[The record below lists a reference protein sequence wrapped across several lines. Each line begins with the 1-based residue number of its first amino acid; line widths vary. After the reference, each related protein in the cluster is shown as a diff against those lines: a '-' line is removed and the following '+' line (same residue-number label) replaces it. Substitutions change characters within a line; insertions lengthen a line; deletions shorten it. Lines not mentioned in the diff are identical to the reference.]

1 MHIKSIFSKN
11 LFRPINGVVKAD
23 QRDESVVWQE
33 LDEYVVTKELDK
45 HFVKFF
51 DTYLAAMDN
60 PNDPAVSA
68 RMGVWV
74 SGFFGSGKSHFLKI
88 LSYLLG
94 NCQAHNSETNQD
106 RKAVQFFEE
115 KITDAILQ
123 GDIKRAVAS
132 DTDVILFNIDSKADN
147 KDGKDAI
154 LAVFLRV
161 FNEMQGYSGDDP
173 HIASMERYLQS
184 KGALDKFHS
193 AFKEASGTEWVKE
206 RDAYSFNRDEIVKAL
221 SVSLGMTEESAS
233 KWFDD
238 AEERFKIN
246 IEGFCKLVKEDL
258 DSKGPKH
265 RLVFLADEVGQF
277 IGSET
282 HLMLNLQTITE
293 DLGRICNGRAWVI
306 VTSQEDIDAVLGEVR
321 GSRANDFS
329 KIQGRFFTR
338 LSLSSSNTDE
348 VIQARLLEKT
358 GDGRRALE
366 DLWQQKGDIL
376 KNQISFTHSAT
387 LKNYSDSKTFVDN
400 YPFAPYH
407 FQLVQKIFE
416 SIRKAGATGMHLS
429 RGERSML
436 DAFQTAAK
444 SISELEIGALV
455 PLYEF
460 YPAIES
466 FLDTIVKK
474 TVEQADDNTGLEP
487 FDTKLLR
494 VLFLIRYMDILKP
507 TVDNLVTLCIDKVDA
522 DRLSIKR
529 QIEDS
534 LQRLEKETLIT
545 SNGDLYFFLTNEERD
560 VSREIKNVDIGTSEQ
575 TKQIASIIFEEV
587 YKDDNKFR
595 YPVNKKDFPFNRIC
609 DGQVF
614 GNNAG
619 HDLTIEVITPLNDD
633 YLAYNTSRCV
643 MQSASNNGGCVV
655 IKMSDNTELG
665 RELRTLLQTD
675 KYIRLK
681 NDAAAPENLKR
692 ILKDRAEQNRER
704 KTLLIALIETL
715 LQESDYFV
723 YGQTLQVKATT
734 ARSAKDEGI
743 NYLIENLFSK
753 LGYLKVIKEDTQ
765 KEITAILKTNDIGQY
780 LLLEGGDANELA
792 VKEVKQFIDLSSGNN
807 QKVLLH
813 ELVERFTRRPYGW
826 GDWEII
832 LMVARL
838 FMSGDISLMS
848 DGAALVPKD
857 AIDPL
862 TKSIKWKQV
871 TLIKRKAVGEEE
883 LKKSRAIGKDIFH
896 VIGPDGEDQLNKF
909 LRDNLSVWLENLNSY
924 KHLAQSGKYPG
935 NTEITNGLKLI
946 QKLQGIHDSFEFFE
960 AFNKAKEDL
969 LDLSDDM
976 QELNGFYTTQKPT
989 WDKLQSSMNGIF
1001 KANRQELEKDSATKQ
1016 ALVRMDEIL
1025 KATKP
1030 YGMIKEVEGLIST
1043 VSAFNVIC
1051 VEKERALVMVKLD
1064 EKIAVVSEIL
1074 DTNKATADL
1083 RNQALKP
1090 LQDIKK
1096 QVQNEQSIP
1105 NMYYQVSKADEVVD
1119 SVIELIEK
1127 AQNQNTG
1134 HETGGGGGGGHQPP
1148 PAKPVKVITVANCT
1162 QKPYL
1167 ETESDIDTFIDVL
1180 KKELM
1185 SAISHDVKVRIK

>member
-1 MHIKSIFSKN
+1 MHIKNIFAKN

-23 QRDESVVWQE
+23 QHDESVVWQE
-33 LDEYVVTKELDK
+33 LDEYVVTRELDK

-51 DTYLAAMDN
+51 DTYLSAMDN
-60 PNDPAVSA
+60 PNDPAVAA

-94 NCQAHNSETNQD
+94 NCQAFNADTNQN
-106 RKAVQFFEE
+106 RKAVEFFDE
-115 KITDAILQ
+115 KIADAMLL
-123 GDIKRAVAS
+123 GDIKRAVVS
-132 DTDVILFNIDSKADN
+132 ETDVILFNIDSKADN
-147 KDGKDAI
+147 KDSKDAI

-161 FNEMQGYSGDDP
+161 LNEKLGFSGDDP

-184 KGALDKFHS
+184 KGALEKFHQ
-193 AFKEASGTEWVKE
+193 AFKEASGTEWLDE
-206 RDAYSFNRDEIVKAL
+206 RDAYSFQRDETVEAL
-221 SVSLGMTEESAS
+221 SAALGMSMDSAG

-238 AEERFKIN
+238 AEERFRIN
-246 IEGFCKLVKEDL
+246 IDGFCKLVKEYL

-277 IGSET
+277 IGSDT
-282 HLMLNLQTITE
+282 NLMLNLQTITE

-366 DLWQQKGDIL
+366 ELWLQKGDIL

-387 LKNYSDSKTFVDN
+387 LKNYSDTKTFVDN

-444 SISELEIGALV
+444 SISEQRIGALV

-474 TVEQADDNTGLEP
+474 TIEQADDNAGLEV

-507 TVDNLVTLCIDKVDA
+507 TVDNLVTLCIDRVDA

-560 VSREIKNVDIGTSEQ
+560 VSREIKNVDIGGSEQ
-575 TKQIASIIFEEV
+575 TKQIGELIFEEV
-587 YKDDNKFR
+587 YKGDIKFR
-595 YPVNKKDFPFNRIC
+595 YQINKRDYGFNRLC

-614 GNNAG
+614 GSNAG

-633 YLAYNTSRCV
+633 YQAYNSAKCV
-643 MQSASNNGGCVV
+643 MQSASTNGGCVV
-655 IKMSDNTELG
+655 VKLSDNPELG

-704 KTLLIALIETL
+704 KGRLIAILETM

-723 YGQTLQVKATT
+723 FGQTLQVKAAS

-743 NYLIENLFSK
+743 NYLISNLFSK
-753 LGYLKVIKEDTQ
+753 LGYIKVIKDEPL

-780 LLLEGGDANELA
+780 SLVEGGDANELA
-792 VKEVKQFIDLSSGNN
+792 VKEVKQYIDLSTTSN

-813 ELVERFTRRPYGW
+813 ELVERFARRPYGW
-826 GDWEII
+826 GEWEII
-832 LMVARL
+832 LLVARL
-838 FMSGDISLMS
+838 FMAGELNLMS
-848 DGAALVPKD
+848 DGAALTPKD

-862 TKSIKWKQV
+862 TKQVKWKQV
-871 TLIKRKAVGEEE
+871 TILKRKAVGEDD
-883 LKKSRAIGKDIFH
+883 LKKARALGKEIFH
-896 VIGPDGEDQLNKF
+896 VIGPDSEDQLNQF
-909 LRDNLSVWLENLNSY
+909 LREHVTEWQDNLKSY
-924 KHLAQSGKYPG
+924 MHFAQTGKYPG

-946 QKLQGIHDSFEFFE
+946 QRLVSIHDSFEFFD
-960 AFNKAKEDL
+960 AINKAKDDL

-976 QELNGFYTTQKPT
+976 QELIGFYTTQKPT
-989 WDKLQSSMNGIF
+989 WDKLQTSMDGVF
-1001 KANRQELEKDSATKQ
+1001 KANRQELEKDSDAKK

-1025 KATKP
+1025 KALRP
-1030 YGMIKEVEGLIST
+1030 YGMIKEIEGLIGT
-1043 VSAFNVIC
+1043 VTAVNATCVI
-1051 VEKERALVMVKLD
+1051 KERELLLAKLEDKISMVTEDL
-1064 EKIAVVSEIL
+1064 ESY
-1074 DTNKATADL
+1074 KATPDI

-1096 QVQNEQSIP
+1096 QVQDELSIP
-1105 NMYYQVSKADEVVD
+1105 NMHYQLNQADDAVD
-1119 SVIELIEK
+1119 TSVEIIEK
-1127 AQNQNTG
+1127 AAEPPKPVG
-1134 HETGGGGGGGHQPP
+1134 SGVAPP
-1148 PAKPVKVITVANCT
+1148 PPVKPVKFVTAAACGS
-1162 QKPYL
+1162 KSYL
-1167 ETESDIDTFIDVL
+1167 ETEQDVDNYLGAL

-1185 SAISHDVKVRIK
+1185 AAVQKSMRVRIK

>member
-1 MHIKSIFSKN
+1 MHIKNIFAKN

-23 QRDESVVWQE
+23 QRDESIVWQE
-33 LDEYVVTKELDK
+33 LDEYVVTRELDK

-51 DTYLAAMDN
+51 DTYLSAMDN
-60 PNDPAVSA
+60 PNDPAVAA

-94 NCQAHNSETNQD
+94 NCQAHNPETNHD
-106 RKAVQFFEE
+106 RKAVEFFEE
-115 KITDAILQ
+115 KIADAMLL

-132 DTDVILFNIDSKADN
+132 NTDVILFNIDSKAAN

-161 FNEMQGYSGDDP
+161 FNEMLGFSGDDP

-184 KGALDKFHS
+184 KGALEIFHQ
-193 AFKEASGTEWVKE
+193 AFKDESGSEWIAE

-221 SVSLGMTEESAS
+221 SIALGMSEESAG
-233 KWFDD
+233 KWFDE

-246 IEGFCKLVKEDL
+246 IEGFCKLVKEYL
-258 DSKGPKH
+258 DSKGPKQ

-444 SISELEIGALV
+444 SISEQEIGTLV

-474 TVEQADDNTGLEP
+474 TIEQADDNTGLEE

-529 QIEDS
+529 QIEES

-560 VSREIKNVDIGTSEQ
+560 VSREIKNVDIGSSEQ
-575 TKQIASIIFEEV
+575 TKQLGELIFEEV
-587 YKDDNKFR
+587 YKGDNKFR
-595 YPVNKKDFPFNRIC
+595 YQVNKRDYGFNRIC

-614 GNNAG
+614 GTNAG
-619 HDLTIEVITPLNDD
+619 HDLTIEVITPLND
-633 YLAYNTSRCV
+633 AYQAFNAAKCV
-643 MQSASNNGGCVV
+643 MQSASTNGGSVV
-655 IKMSDNTELG
+655 IKLADNPELG

-704 KTLLIALIETL
+704 KGRLIAILETML
-715 LQESDYFV
+715 VESDYYVF
-723 YGQTLQVKATT
+723 GQTLQVKASL

-753 LGYLKVIKEDTQ
+753 LGYLKVIKEEPI
-765 KEITAILKTNDIGQY
+765 KEITAILKSNDIGQY
-780 LLLEGGDANELA
+780 SLLEGGDANELA
-792 VKEVKQFIDLSSGNN
+792 VKEVKQFIDLSTSNH

-813 ELVERFTRRPYGW
+813 ELVERFARRPYGW
-826 GDWEII
+826 GEWEII
-832 LMVARL
+832 LLVARL
-838 FMSGDISLMS
+838 FMAGDLNLIS
-848 DGAALVPKD
+848 DGAALTPKD
-857 AIDPL
+857 TVDPL
-862 TKSIKWKQV
+862 TKQVKWKQV
-871 TLIKRKAVGEEE
+871 TILKRKAVGEEE
-883 LKKSRAIGKDIFH
+883 LKKARAIGKDTFH
-896 VIGPDGEDQLNKF
+896 VIGPDTEDQLNQF
-909 LRDNLSVWLENLNSY
+909 LRENITAWQDSLNSY
-924 KHLAQSGKYPG
+924 KHYAQNGKYPG
-935 NTEITNGLKLI
+935 GTEITNGLKLI
-946 QKLQGIHDSFEFFE
+946 QKLQGIHDSFEFFD
-960 AFNKAKEDL
+960 AFNKAKDDL

-989 WDKLQSSMNGIF
+989 WDKLQNAMDGVF
-1001 KANRQELEKDSATKQ
+1001 KANRQELEKDSEAKK
-1016 ALVRMDEIL
+1016 ALSRMDEIL
-1025 KATKP
+1025 KAPRP
-1030 YGMIKEVEGLIST
+1030 YGMIKEVEGLIGT
-1043 VSAFNVIC
+1043 VSAVNTTC
-1051 VEKERALVMVKLD
+1051 VDKERSLLLIKLE
-1064 EKIAVVSEIL
+1064 EKISVVAENL
-1074 DTNKATADL
+1074 ETYKASADL

-1096 QVQNEQSIP
+1096 QVQDEQSIP
-1105 NMYYQVSKADEVVD
+1105 NMHYQLNKADDVVD
-1119 SVIELIEK
+1119 SAIEAIENAVK
-1127 AQNQNTG
+1127 PPK
-1134 HETGGGGGGGHQPP
+1134 HEGNGSILT
-1148 PAKPVKVITVANCT
+1148 PAKPVKYVTAVSYSPKT
-1162 QKPYL
+1162 FL
-1167 ETESDIDTFIDVL
+1167 ETEQDVNDFLEALRNELILFVKHNMRIRL
-1180 KKELM
+1180 K
-1185 SAISHDVKVRIK
+1185 

>member
-1 MHIKSIFSKN
+1 MHIKNIFAKN

-33 LDEYVVTKELDK
+33 LDEYVVTRELDK

-51 DTYLAAMDN
+51 DTYLSAMDN
-60 PNDPAVSA
+60 PNDPAVAS

-88 LSYLLG
+88 LSFLLG
-94 NCQAHNSETNQD
+94 NCQAHNAETNQD
-106 RKAVQFFEE
+106 RKAVEFFEE
-115 KITDAILQ
+115 KIADAMLQ

-132 DTDVILFNIDSKADN
+132 NTDVILFNIDSKAAN

-161 FNEMQGYSGDDP
+161 FNEMLGFSGDDP

-184 KGALDKFHS
+184 KGALEKFHQ
-193 AFKEASGTEWVKE
+193 AFKEESGSEWIAE

-221 SVSLGMTEESAS
+221 SIALGMSEESAG
-233 KWFDD
+233 KWFDE

-246 IEGFCKLVKEDL
+246 IEGFCKLVKEYL
-258 DSKGPKH
+258 DSKGPKQ

-329 KIQGRFFTR
+329 KIQGRFYTR

-387 LKNYSDSKTFVDN
+387 LKNYSDAKTFVDN

-444 SISELEIGALV
+444 SISEQEIGTLV

-474 TVEQADDNTGLEP
+474 TIEQADDNAGLEV

-529 QIEDS
+529 QIEES

-560 VSREIKNVDIGTSEQ
+560 VSREIKNVDIGSSEQ
-575 TKQIASIIFEEV
+575 TKQLGELIFEEV
-587 YKDDNKFR
+587 YKGDNKFR
-595 YPVNKKDFPFNRIC
+595 YQLNKRDYGFNRIC

-614 GNNAG
+614 GTNAG

-633 YLAYNTSRCV
+633 YQAFNAAKCV
-643 MQSASNNGGCVV
+643 MQSASTNGGSVV
-655 IKMSDNTELG
+655 IKLADNPELG

-704 KTLLIALIETL
+704 KGRLIAILETML
-715 LQESDYFV
+715 VESDYYVF
-723 YGQTLQVKATT
+723 GQTLQVKASA
-734 ARSAKDEGI
+734 ARLAKDEGI

-753 LGYLKVIKEDTQ
+753 LGYLKVIKEEPI
-765 KEITAILKTNDIGQY
+765 KEITAILKSNDIGQY
-780 LLLEGGDANELA
+780 SLLEGGDANELA
-792 VKEVKQFIDLSSGNN
+792 VKEVKQFIDLSTSNH

-813 ELVERFTRRPYGW
+813 ELVERFARRPYGW
-826 GDWEII
+826 GEWEII
-832 LMVARL
+832 LLVARL
-838 FMSGDISLMS
+838 FMAGDLNLMS
-848 DGAALVPKD
+848 DGAALTPKD
-857 AIDPL
+857 AVDPL
-862 TKSIKWKQV
+862 TKQVKWKQV
-871 TLIKRKAVGEEE
+871 TILKRKAVGEEE
-883 LKKSRAIGKDIFH
+883 LKKARAIGKDIFH
-896 VIGPDGEDQLNKF
+896 TIGPDSEDQLNQF
-909 LRDNLSVWLENLNSY
+909 LRENITAWQESLNSY
-924 KHLAQSGKYPG
+924 IHYAQNGKYPG
-935 NTEITNGLKLI
+935 GTEITNGLKLI
-946 QKLQGIHDSFEFFE
+946 LKLQGIHDSFEFFD
-960 AFNKAKEDL
+960 AFNKAKDDL

-976 QELNGFYTTQKPT
+976 QELNGFYATQKPT
-989 WDKLQSSMNGIF
+989 WDKLQNTMDGVF
-1001 KANRQELEKDSATKQ
+1001 KANRQELEKDSEAKK
-1016 ALVRMDEIL
+1016 ALARMDEIL
-1025 KATKP
+1025 KAPRP
-1030 YGMIKEVEGLIST
+1030 YGMIKEVEGLIGI
-1043 VSAFNVIC
+1043 VSAVNATC
-1051 VEKERALVMVKLD
+1051 VDKERSLLLVKLE
-1064 EKIAVVSEIL
+1064 EKISVVAENL
-1074 DTNKATADL
+1074 ETYKATADV

-1096 QVQNEQSIP
+1096 QVQDEQSIP
-1105 NMYYQVSKADEVVD
+1105 NMHYQLNKADDVVD
-1119 SVIELIEK
+1119 SAIETIEK
-1127 AQNQNTG
+1127 AV
-1134 HETGGGGGGGHQPP
+1134 EPPKTGGTGVVPP
-1148 PAKPVKVITVANCT
+1148 PAKPVKYVTAASCSPKTFI
-1162 QKPYL
+1162 
-1167 ETESDIDTFIDVL
+1167 ETEQDANEYLDAL
-1180 KKELM
+1180 KNEIM
-1185 SAISHDVKVRIK
+1185 SAVQKSMRVRIK

>member
-45 HFVKFF
+45 HLVKFF

-60 PNDPAVSA
+60 PNDPAVAA

-115 KITDAILQ
+115 KIADAMLS

-161 FNEMQGYSGDDP
+161 FNEMQGFSGDDP

-184 KGALDKFHS
+184 KGALDKFHT
-193 AFKEASGTEWVKE
+193 AFKEASGTEWAKE

-246 IEGFCKLVKEDL
+246 IEGFCKLVKEYL

-387 LKNYSDSKTFVDN
+387 LKNYSDSSTFVAN

-474 TVEQADDNTGLEP
+474 TIEQADDNTGLEP

-494 VLFLIRYMDILKP
+494 VLFLIRYMDILKS

-529 QIEDS
+529 QIEES

-575 TKQIASIIFEEV
+575 TKQIASLIFEEA

-595 YPVNKKDFPFNRIC
+595 YPINKRDFPFNRIC

-633 YLAYNTSRCV
+633 YLAYNSAKGV

-704 KTLLIALIETL
+704 KTRLIALIETL

-734 ARSAKDEGI
+734 ARTAKDESI

-753 LGYLKVIKEDTQ
+753 LGYLKVIKEDPQ

-780 LLLEGGDANELA
+780 SLLEGGDANELA

-832 LMVARL
+832 LLVARL

-909 LRDNLSVWLENLNSY
+909 LRENLSVWLESLNSY
-924 KHLAQSGKYPG
+924 KHLAQSSKYPG

-976 QELNGFYTTQKPT
+976 QELNGFYSTQKPT
-989 WDKLQSSMNGIF
+989 WDKLQSAMDGIF
-1001 KANRQELEKDSATKQ
+1001 KANRQELEKDSETKK

-1025 KATKP
+1025 RALKP

-1083 RNQALKP
+1083 RNLALKP

-1105 NMYYQVSKADEVVD
+1105 NMHYQVNKADDVVD
-1119 SVIELIEK
+1119 SVIEMIEK

-1134 HETGGGGGGGHQPP
+1134 HETGGGGGGHQPP

>member
-1 MHIKSIFSKN
+1 MHIKKIFTKD

-23 QRDESVVWQE
+23 QKDESVVWQE
-33 LDEYVVTKELDK
+33 LDEYVVTRELDK

-51 DTYLAAMDN
+51 DAYLGAMDN
-60 PNDPAVSA
+60 PNDPVLTA
-68 RMGVWV
+68 RMGVWI

-94 NCQAHNSETNQD
+94 NCQAHNADSNQS
-106 RKAVQFFEE
+106 RKAVEFFEE
-115 KITDAILQ
+115 KIADAMLQ

-132 DTDVILFNIDSKADN
+132 GTDVILFNIESKSDN
-147 KDGKDAI
+147 KDGSDAI
-154 LAVFLRV
+154 LSVFLRV
-161 FNEMQGYSGDDP
+161 FNEKLGYSGDDP

-184 KGALDKFHS
+184 KGVLEKFHQ
-193 AFKEASGTEWVKE
+193 AFRDASGCEWIVE

-221 SVSLGMTEESAS
+221 SHALGMSEESAG
-233 KWFDD
+233 KWFDE

-246 IEGFCKLVKEDL
+246 IEGFCKLVKDYL

-265 RLVFLADEVGQF
+265 RIVFLADEVGQF

-282 HLMLNLQTITE
+282 HLMLNLQTIVE
-293 DLGRICNGRAWVI
+293 DLGRICKGRAWVI

-338 LSLSSSNTDE
+338 PSLSSSNTDE

-358 GDGRRALE
+358 GDARRALE
-366 DLWQQKGDIL
+366 DLWLQKGDIL

-387 LKNYSDSKTFVDN
+387 LKNFTDAKTFEEN

-436 DAFQTAAK
+436 DAFQSAAK
-444 SISELEIGALV
+444 SISDQEIGALV

-474 TVEQADDNTGLEP
+474 TIEQADDNAGLEP

-522 DRLSIKR
+522 DRLTLKR

-560 VSREIKNVDIGTSEQ
+560 VSREIKNVDIASSEQ
-575 TKQIASIIFEEV
+575 IKQLAELIFEEV
-587 YKDDNKFR
+587 YKGDNKFR
-595 YPVNKKDFPFNRIC
+595 YTVNKRDYGYNRIC
-609 DGQVF
+609 DGQF
-614 GNNAG
+614 YGSNAG

-633 YLAYNTSRCV
+633 YQAFNAAKCI
-643 MQSASNNGGCVV
+643 MQSASTNGGCVV
-655 IKMSDNTELG
+655 IKLADNPELG

-681 NDAAAPENLKR
+681 NDAAAPDNLKK

-704 KTLLIALIETL
+704 KNRLIVLLETKL
-715 LQESDYFV
+715 LESDYYVF
-723 YGQTLQVKATT
+723 GQTLQVKASS
-734 ARSAKDEGI
+734 ARNAVTEGI
-743 NYLIENLFSK
+743 NYLVENIFSK
-753 LGYLKVIKEDTQ
+753 LGYLKVIKEEPL
-765 KEITAILKTNDIGQY
+765 KEITAILKSNDIGQY
-780 LLLEGGDANELA
+780 SLKVEGGDANELA
-792 VKEVKQFIDLSSGNN
+792 VKEVKQFIDLSTTNN

-813 ELVERFTRRPYGW
+813 ELVERFARRPYGW
-826 GDWEII
+826 GEWEIT
-832 LMVARL
+832 LLVTRL
-838 FMSGDISLMS
+838 FMAGDLNLMS
-848 DGAALVPKD
+848 DGAALTPKEAVD
-857 AIDPL
+857 AL
-862 TKSIKWKQV
+862 TKQVKWKQV
-871 TLIKRKAVGEEE
+871 TILKRKAVGEEE
-883 LKKSRAIGKDIFH
+883 LKKARAIGKNIFH
-896 VIGPDGEDQLNKF
+896 TIGPDSEDQLNQF
-909 LRDNLSVWLENLNSY
+909 LRGNITAWQDSLASF
-924 KHLAQSGKYPG
+924 KPLAQSGKYPG
-935 NTEITNGLKLI
+935 NTEITNG
-946 QKLQGIHDSFEFFE
+946 QKLLYKLLVIHDSFEFFD
-960 AFNKAKEDL
+960 AFNKAKDDL
-969 LDLSDDM
+969 LDLTDDM

-989 WDKLQSSMNGIF
+989 WEKLQSCMDGIF
-1001 KANRQELEKDSATKQ
+1001 KANRQELEKDTEAKK
-1016 ALVRMDEIL
+1016 ALQRMDDIL
-1025 KATKP
+1025 KAARP
-1030 YGMIKEVEGLIST
+1030 YGMIKNVEGLIST
-1043 VSAFNVIC
+1043 VSAVNASC
-1051 VEKERALVMVKLD
+1051 VEKERGLLLTRLE
-1064 EKIAVVSEIL
+1064 EKISVVAENL
-1074 DTNKATADL
+1074 EAYKATVDA

-1105 NMYYQVSKADEVVD
+1105 NMHYQLNNADYAKD
-1119 SVIELIEK
+1119 NAIEALEK
-1127 AQNQNTG
+1127 TV
-1134 HETGGGGGGGHQPP
+1134 EPTPPGGGGAIPP
-1148 PAKPVKVITVANCT
+1148 PARKVTYITASAYAP
-1162 QKPYL
+1162 KAFM
-1167 ETESDIDTFIDVL
+1167 ETEADVNNYL
-1180 KKELM
+1180 AALRKELM
-1185 SAISHDVKVRIK
+1185 AAIQSNNRVKVK

>member
-1 MHIKSIFSKN
+1 MHIKNIFAKN

-33 LDEYVVTKELDK
+33 LDEYVVTRELDK

-51 DTYLAAMDN
+51 DTYLSAMDN
-60 PNDPAVSA
+60 PNDPAVAS

-94 NCQAHNSETNQD
+94 NCQAHNAETSQD
-106 RKAVQFFEE
+106 RKAVEFFEE
-115 KITDAILQ
+115 KIADAMLQ

-132 DTDVILFNIDSKADN
+132 NTDVILFNIDSKAAN

-161 FNEMQGYSGDDP
+161 FNEMLGFSGDDP

-184 KGALDKFHS
+184 KGALEIFHQ
-193 AFKEASGTEWVKE
+193 AFKDESGSEWIAE

-221 SVSLGMTEESAS
+221 SIALGMSEESAG
-233 KWFDD
+233 KWFDE

-246 IEGFCKLVKEDL
+246 IEGFCKLVKEYL

-329 KIQGRFFTR
+329 KIQGRFYTR

-444 SISELEIGALV
+444 SISEQEIGTLV

-474 TVEQADDNTGLEP
+474 TIEQADDNAGLEV

-529 QIEDS
+529 QIEES

-560 VSREIKNVDIGTSEQ
+560 VSREIKNVDIGSSEQ
-575 TKQIASIIFEEV
+575 TKQLGELIFEEV
-587 YKDDNKFR
+587 YKGDNKFR
-595 YPVNKKDFPFNRIC
+595 YQVNKRDYGFNRIC

-614 GNNAG
+614 GTNAG

-633 YLAYNTSRCV
+633 YQAFNAAKCV
-643 MQSASNNGGCVV
+643 MQSASTNGGSVV
-655 IKMSDNTELG
+655 IKLADNPELG

-704 KTLLIALIETL
+704 KGRLIAILETML
-715 LQESDYFV
+715 VESDYYVF
-723 YGQTLQVKATT
+723 GQTLQVKAAL

-753 LGYLKVIKEDTQ
+753 LGYLKVIKEEPI
-765 KEITAILKTNDIGQY
+765 KEITAILKSNDIGQY
-780 LLLEGGDANELA
+780 SLLEGGDANELA
-792 VKEVKQFIDLSSGNN
+792 VKEVKQFIDLSTSNH

-813 ELVERFTRRPYGW
+813 ELVERFARRPYGW
-826 GDWEII
+826 GEWEII
-832 LMVARL
+832 LLVARL
-838 FMSGDISLMS
+838 FMAGDLNLMS
-848 DGAALVPKD
+848 DGAALTPKD
-857 AIDPL
+857 AVDTL
-862 TKSIKWKQV
+862 TKQVKWKQV
-871 TLIKRKAVGEEE
+871 TILKRKAVGEEE
-883 LKKSRAIGKDIFH
+883 LKKARAIGKDIFH
-896 VIGPDGEDQLNKF
+896 VIGPDSEDQLNQL
-909 LRDNLSVWLENLNSY
+909 LRENVTAWQDSLNSY
-924 KHLAQSGKYPG
+924 KHYAQTGKYPG

-946 QKLQGIHDSFEFFE
+946 QKLQGIHDSFEFFD
-960 AFNKAKEDL
+960 AFNKAKDDL

-989 WDKLQSSMNGIF
+989 WDKLQNVMDGVF
-1001 KANRQELEKDSATKQ
+1001 KANRQELEKDSEAKK
-1016 ALVRMDEIL
+1016 ALARMDEIL
-1025 KATKP
+1025 KAPRP
-1030 YGMIKEVEGLIST
+1030 YGMIKEVEGLIGT
-1043 VSAFNVIC
+1043 VSAVNATC
-1051 VEKERALVMVKLD
+1051 VDKERSLLLIKLE
-1064 EKIAVVSEIL
+1064 EKISVVAENL
-1074 DTNKATADL
+1074 ETYKASADL

-1096 QVQNEQSIP
+1096 QVQGEQSIP
-1105 NMYYQVSKADEVVD
+1105 NMHYQLNKADDVVD
-1119 SVIELIEK
+1119 SAIETIEK
-1127 AQNQNTG
+1127 AV
-1134 HETGGGGGGGHQPP
+1134 EPPKTGGTGVVPP
-1148 PAKPVKVITVANCT
+1148 PAKPVKYVTAASCSPKTFI
-1162 QKPYL
+1162 
-1167 ETESDIDTFIDVL
+1167 ETEQDANDYLDAL
-1180 KKELM
+1180 KKEIM
-1185 SAISHDVKVRIK
+1185 AAVEKSMRVRIK

>member
-1 MHIKSIFSKN
+1 MHIKNIFAKN

-33 LDEYVVTKELDK
+33 LDEYVVTRELDK
-45 HFVKFF
+45 HFDRFF
-51 DTYLAAMDN
+51 DTYLSAMDN
-60 PNDPAVSA
+60 PKDPAVAA

-88 LSYLLG
+88 LSYLIG
-94 NCQAHNSETNQD
+94 NCQAHNAENGQD
-106 RKAVQFFEE
+106 RKAVEFFEE
-115 KITDAILQ
+115 KIADAMLL
-123 GDIKRAVAS
+123 GNIKRAVAS

-147 KDGKDAI
+147 KDSKDAV

-161 FNEMQGYSGDDP
+161 FNEMQGFSGDDP

-184 KGALDKFHS
+184 KGVLEKFHH
-193 AFKEASGTEWVKE
+193 AFKEESGSEWRDE
-206 RDAYSFNRDEIVKAL
+206 RDAYSFNRDEIVKSL
-221 SVSLGMTEESAS
+221 SVTLGMSEESAG
-233 KWFDD
+233 KWFDE

-246 IEGFCKLVKEDL
+246 IEGFCKLVKEYL

-265 RLVFLADEVGQF
+265 RLVFMADEVGQF

-282 HLMLNLQTITE
+282 NLMLNLQTITE
-293 DLGRICNGRAWVI
+293 DLGRMCNGRAWVI

-321 GSRANDFS
+321 GSKANDFS

-366 DLWQQKGDIL
+366 ELWQLKGDIL

-387 LKNYSDSKTFVDN
+387 LKNYSDSKSFVEN

-444 SISELEIGALV
+444 SISEQEIGSLV
-455 PLYEF
+455 PLYAF

-474 TVEQADDNTGLEP
+474 TIEQADDNGGLEP

-507 TVDNLVTLCIDKVDA
+507 NIDNLVTLCIDRVDA
-522 DRLSIKR
+522 DRFSIKR
-529 QIEDS
+529 QIEES

-560 VSREIKNVDIGTSEQ
+560 VSREIKNVDIGSSEQ
-575 TKQIASIIFEEV
+575 TKQLAELIFEEV
-587 YKDDNKFR
+587 YKGDNKFR
-595 YPVNKKDFPFNRIC
+595 YQVNKRDYGFNRIC

-614 GNNAG
+614 GANAG
-619 HDLTIEVITPLNDD
+619 HDLTIEIVTPLNDD
-633 YLAYNTSRCV
+633 YQAFNPAKCI
-643 MQSASNNGGCVV
+643 MQSSSNNGGCVI
-655 IKMSDNTELG
+655 IKLADNADLG

-704 KTLLIALIETL
+704 KGRLIATLETML
-715 LQESDYFV
+715 VESDYFAV
-723 YGQTLQVKATT
+723 GQTLKVKSPT
-734 ARSAKDEGI
+734 ARSAKDEGV
-743 NYLIENLFSK
+743 NYLIGNLFSK
-753 LGYLKVIKEDTQ
+753 LGYLKVIKDEPL
-765 KEITAILKTNDIGQY
+765 KEITAILKSNDIGQY
-780 LLLEGGDANELA
+780 SLLEGGDANELA
-792 VKEVKQFIDLSSGNN
+792 VKELKQFIDLSTGNN

-813 ELVERFTRRPYGW
+813 ELVERFTRKPYGW

-832 LMVARL
+832 LLVSRL
-838 FMSGDISLMS
+838 YMAGDITLMS
-848 DGAALVPKD
+848 EGAALTPKE

-862 TKSIKWKQV
+862 TKQVRWKQV
-871 TLIKRKAVGEEE
+871 TILKRKTVGEEE
-883 LKKSRAIGKDIFH
+883 LKKARTIGKDIFH
-896 VIGPDGEDQLNKF
+896 VIGPDSEDQLNKF
-909 LRDNLSVWLENLNSY
+909 LRDNIVQWQENLNSY
-924 KHLAQSGKYPG
+924 KHFAQTGKYPG
-935 NTEITNGLKLI
+935 ATEITTGLKLI
-946 QKLQGIHDSFEFFE
+946 LKLQGIHDSYEFFD
-960 AFNKAKEDL
+960 AFNKAKDDL

-976 QELNGFYTTQKPT
+976 QELNGFYTTQKPA
-989 WDKLQSSMNGIF
+989 WDKLQAAMDGIF
-1001 KANRQELEKDSATKQ
+1001 KANRQELEKDSEAKK
-1016 ALVRMDEIL
+1016 ALARMGEIL
-1025 KATKP
+1025 TASRP
-1030 YGMIKEVEGLIST
+1030 YGMIKEVEGLITT
-1043 VSAFNVIC
+1043 VSAVNTAC
-1051 VEKERALVMVKLD
+1051 VAKERSQLLVKLE
-1064 EKIAVVSEIL
+1064 EKISVVSESL
-1074 DTNKATADL
+1074 ETYKASADQ

-1096 QVQNEQSIP
+1096 QVQEESSIP
-1105 NMYYQVSKADEVVD
+1105 NMHYQLNQADEAVD
-1119 SVIELIEK
+1119 TAIEALDKSVE
-1127 AQNQNTG
+1127 
-1134 HETGGGGGGGHQPP
+1134 PP
-1148 PAKPVKVITVANCT
+1148 KPGVIPQPAKQVKYVSAANCSP
-1162 QKPYL
+1162 KSFI
-1167 ETESDIDTFIDVL
+1167 ETEQDANDYLDTL
-1180 KKELM
+1180 RKEIM
-1185 SAISHDVKVRIK
+1185 TAVQNNMRVRIK

>member
-1 MHIKSIFSKN
+1 MHIKNIFAKN

-33 LDEYVVTKELDK
+33 LDEYVVTRELDK

-51 DTYLAAMDN
+51 DTYLSAMDN
-60 PNDPAVSA
+60 PNDPAVAA

-94 NCQAHNSETNQD
+94 NCQAHNAETKQD
-106 RKAVQFFEE
+106 RKAVEFFEE
-115 KITDAILQ
+115 KIADAMLQ

-161 FNEMQGYSGDDP
+161 FNEMQGFSGDDP
-173 HIASMERYLQS
+173 HIATMERYLQS
-184 KGALDKFHS
+184 KGALEKFHQ
-193 AFKEASGTEWVKE
+193 AFKEESGSEWIAE

-221 SVSLGMTEESAS
+221 SIALGMSEESAG
-233 KWFDD
+233 KWFDE

-246 IEGFCKLVKEDL
+246 IEGFCKLVKEYL

-387 LKNYSDSKTFVDN
+387 LKNYSDSNTFVDN

-444 SISELEIGALV
+444 SISEQEIGTLV

-474 TVEQADDNTGLEP
+474 TIEQADDNAGLEL

-529 QIEDS
+529 QIEES

-560 VSREIKNVDIGTSEQ
+560 VSREIKNVDIGSSEQ
-575 TKQIASIIFEEV
+575 TKQLGELIFEEV
-587 YKDDNKFR
+587 YKGDNKFR
-595 YPVNKKDFPFNRIC
+595 YQVNKRDYGFNRLC

-614 GNNAG
+614 GTNAG

-633 YLAYNTSRCV
+633 YQAFNAAKCV
-643 MQSASNNGGCVV
+643 MQSASTNGGSVV
-655 IKMSDNTELG
+655 IKLSDNPELG

-704 KTLLIALIETL
+704 KGRLIAILETML
-715 LQESDYFV
+715 VESDYYVF
-723 YGQTLQVKATT
+723 GQTLQVKASN

-753 LGYLKVIKEDTQ
+753 LGYLKVIKDEPI
-765 KEITAILKTNDIGQY
+765 KEITAILKSNDIGQY
-780 LLLEGGDANELA
+780 SLVDGGDANELA
-792 VKEVKQFIDLSSGNN
+792 VKEVKQFIDLSTSNH

-813 ELVERFTRRPYGW
+813 ELVERFARRPYGW
-826 GDWEII
+826 GEWETI
-832 LMVARL
+832 LLVARL
-838 FMSGDISLMS
+838 FMAGDLNLMS
-848 DGAALVPKD
+848 DGAALTPKD

-862 TKSIKWKQV
+862 TKQVKWKQV
-871 TLIKRKAVGEEE
+871 TILKRKAVGEEE
-883 LKKSRAIGKDIFH
+883 LKKARAIGKDIFH
-896 VIGPDGEDQLNKF
+896 VIGPDTEDQLNQF
-909 LRDNLSVWLENLNSY
+909 LRENITAWQDSLNSY
-924 KHLAQSGKYPG
+924 KHYAQSGKYPG
-935 NTEITNGLKLI
+935 GTEITNGLKLI
-946 QKLQGIHDSFEFFE
+946 QKLQGIHDSFEFFD
-960 AFNKAKEDL
+960 AFNKAKDDL

-989 WDKLQSSMNGIF
+989 WDKLQIAMDGVF
-1001 KANRQELEKDSATKQ
+1001 KANRLELEKDFEANK
-1016 ALVRMDEIL
+1016 ALARMDEIL
-1025 KATKP
+1025 KAPRP
-1030 YGMIKEVEGLIST
+1030 YGMIKEVEGLIGT
-1043 VSAFNVIC
+1043 VSAVNATC
-1051 VEKERALVMVKLD
+1051 VDKERSLLLIKLE
-1064 EKIAVVSEIL
+1064 EKISVVAENL
-1074 DTNKATADL
+1074 ETYKASADL

-1096 QVQNEQSIP
+1096 QVQDEQSIP
-1105 NMYYQVSKADEVVD
+1105 NMHYQLNKADDVVD
-1119 SVIELIEK
+1119 SAIETIEK
-1127 AQNQNTG
+1127 AV
-1134 HETGGGGGGGHQPP
+1134 ELPKTGGTGVVPP
-1148 PAKPVKVITVANCT
+1148 PAKPVKHVTASSLSKKSFLETEQDVHE
-1162 QKPYL
+1162 YL
-1167 ETESDIDTFIDVL
+1167 ETLE
-1180 KKELM
+1180 KELLEAVHNSM
-1185 SAISHDVKVRIK
+1185 RIRIK

>member
-1 MHIKSIFSKN
+1 MHIKNIFAKN

-23 QRDESVVWQE
+23 QRDESIVWQE
-33 LDEYVVTKELDK
+33 LDEYVVTRELDK

-51 DTYLAAMDN
+51 DTYLSAMDN
-60 PNDPAVSA
+60 PNDPAVAS

-94 NCQAHNSETNQD
+94 NCQAHNAETNQD
-106 RKAVQFFEE
+106 RKAVEFFEE
-115 KITDAILQ
+115 KIADAMLQ

-132 DTDVILFNIDSKADN
+132 NTDVILFNIDSKAAN

-161 FNEMQGYSGDDP
+161 FNEMLGFSGDDP

-184 KGALDKFHS
+184 KGALEKFHQ
-193 AFKEASGTEWVKE
+193 AFKEESGSEWIAE

-221 SVSLGMTEESAS
+221 SIALGMSEESAG
-233 KWFDD
+233 KWFDE

-246 IEGFCKLVKEDL
+246 IEGFCKLVKEYL
-258 DSKGPKH
+258 DSKGPKQ

-444 SISELEIGALV
+444 SISEQEIGTLV

-474 TVEQADDNTGLEP
+474 TIEQADDNAGLEV

-507 TVDNLVTLCIDKVDA
+507 TADNLVTLCIDKVDA

-529 QIEDS
+529 QIEES

-560 VSREIKNVDIGTSEQ
+560 VSREIKNVDIGSSEQ
-575 TKQIASIIFEEV
+575 TKQLGELIFEEA
-587 YKDDNKFR
+587 YKGDNKFR
-595 YPVNKKDFPFNRIC
+595 YQVNKRDYGFNRIC

-614 GNNAG
+614 GTNAG

-633 YLAYNTSRCV
+633 YQAFNAAKCV
-643 MQSASNNGGCVV
+643 MQSASTNGGSVV
-655 IKMSDNTELG
+655 IKLADNPELG

-704 KTLLIALIETL
+704 KGRLIAILETML
-715 LQESDYFV
+715 AESDYYVF
-723 YGQTLQVKATT
+723 GQTLQVKASA
-734 ARSAKDEGI
+734 ARPAKDEGI

-753 LGYLKVIKEDTQ
+753 LGYLKVIKEEPI
-765 KEITAILKTNDIGQY
+765 KEITAILKSNDIGQY
-780 LLLEGGDANELA
+780 SLLEGGDANELA
-792 VKEVKQFIDLSSGNN
+792 VKEVKQFIDLSNSNH

-813 ELVERFTRRPYGW
+813 ELVERFARRPYGW
-826 GDWEII
+826 GEWEII
-832 LMVARL
+832 LLVARL
-838 FMSGDISLMS
+838 FMAGDLNLMS
-848 DGAALVPKD
+848 DGAALTPKD
-857 AIDPL
+857 AVDPL
-862 TKSIKWKQV
+862 TKQVKWKQV
-871 TLIKRKAVGEEE
+871 TILKRKAVGEEE
-883 LKKSRAIGKDIFH
+883 LKKARAIGKDIFH
-896 VIGPDGEDQLNKF
+896 VIGPDTEDQLNQF
-909 LRDNLSVWLENLNSY
+909 LRENITAWQESLNSY
-924 KHLAQSGKYPG
+924 KHYAQNSKYPG
-935 NTEITNGLKLI
+935 GTEITNGLKLI
-946 QKLQGIHDSFEFFE
+946 QKLQGIHDSFEFFD
-960 AFNKAKEDL
+960 AFNKAKDDL

-989 WDKLQSSMNGIF
+989 WDKLQNAMDGVY
-1001 KANRQELEKDSATKQ
+1001 KANRQELEKDSEAKK
-1016 ALVRMDEIL
+1016 ALARMDEIL
-1025 KATKP
+1025 KASRP
-1030 YGMIKEVEGLIST
+1030 YGMIKEVEGLIGT
-1043 VSAFNVIC
+1043 VSAVNATC
-1051 VEKERALVMVKLD
+1051 VDKERSLLLIKLE
-1064 EKIAVVSEIL
+1064 EKISVVAENL
-1074 DTNKATADL
+1074 ETYKASADL

-1096 QVQNEQSIP
+1096 QVQGEQSIP
-1105 NMYYQVSKADEVVD
+1105 NMHYQLNKADDVVD
-1119 SVIELIEK
+1119 SAIETIEK
-1127 AQNQNTG
+1127 AA
-1134 HETGGGGGGGHQPP
+1134 EPPKTGGTGVVTPP
-1148 PAKPVKVITVANCT
+1148 VKPVKYVTAASCSPKTFI
-1162 QKPYL
+1162 
-1167 ETESDIDTFIDVL
+1167 ETEQDANEYLDAL
-1180 KKELM
+1180 KNEIMAAVHKSM
-1185 SAISHDVKVRIK
+1185 RVRIK

>member
-1 MHIKSIFSKN
+1 MHIKNIFAKN

-23 QRDESVVWQE
+23 QHDESVVWQE
-33 LDEYVVTKELDK
+33 LDEYVVTRELDK

-51 DTYLAAMDN
+51 DTYLNAMDN
-60 PNDPAVSA
+60 PNDPVVAA

-94 NCQAHNSETNQD
+94 NCKAHNADTSQN
-106 RKAVQFFEE
+106 RKAVEFFDE
-115 KITDAILQ
+115 KIADAILL

-132 DTDVILFNIDSKADN
+132 ETDVVLFNIDSKADN
-147 KDGKDAI
+147 KDSKDAI

-161 FNEMQGYSGDDP
+161 FNEKLGFSGDDP

-184 KGALDKFHS
+184 KGVLEKFHH
-193 AFKEASGTEWVKE
+193 AFKEASGTEWMDE
-206 RDAYSFNRDEIVKAL
+206 RDAYSFKRDETVEAL
-221 SVSLGMTEESAS
+221 SSALGMSIESAG
-233 KWFDD
+233 KWFDE

-246 IEGFCKLVKEDL
+246 IEGFCKLVKEYL

-277 IGSET
+277 IGSDT
-282 HLMLNLQTITE
+282 NLMLNLQTITE

-306 VTSQEDIDAVLGEVR
+306 VTSQEEIDAVLGEVR
-321 GSRANDFS
+321 GSKANDFS

-366 DLWQQKGDIL
+366 DLWLEKGDIL

-387 LKNYSDSKTFVDN
+387 LKNYSNAETFVDN

-436 DAFQTAAK
+436 DAFQSAAK
-444 SISELEIGALV
+444 SISEQRIGALV

-474 TVEQADDNTGLEP
+474 TIEQADDNAGLEV

-529 QIEDS
+529 QIEES

-560 VSREIKNVDIGTSEQ
+560 VSREIKNVDIGSSEQ
-575 TKQIASIIFEEV
+575 TKQLGELIFDEV
-587 YKDDNKFR
+587 YKGDIKFR
-595 YPVNKKDFPFNRIC
+595 YPLNKRDYGFNRIC

-614 GNNAG
+614 GTNAG

-633 YLAYNTSRCV
+633 YQAFNAAKCI
-643 MQSASNNGGCVV
+643 MQSASTNGGSVV
-655 IKMSDNTELG
+655 IKVPDNPELG
-665 RELRTLLQTD
+665 RELRTLLQTE

-704 KTLLIALIETL
+704 KGRLTYLLETM
-715 LQESDYFV
+715 LQESDYYVF
-723 YGQTLQVKATT
+723 GQTQQVKATS

-743 NYLIENLFSK
+743 NYLISNLFSK
-753 LGYLKVIKEDTQ
+753 LGYIKVIKDEPL
-765 KEITAILKTNDIGQY
+765 KEITATLKSNDIGQFS
-780 LLLEGGDANELA
+780 LQVDGGDANELA
-792 VKEVKQFIDLSSGNN
+792 VKEVKQYIDLSTGNN

-813 ELVERFTRRPYGW
+813 ELVERFARKPYGW
-826 GDWEII
+826 GEWEII
-832 LMVARL
+832 LLVARL
-838 FMSGDISLMS
+838 FMAGELNLMS
-848 DGAALVPKD
+848 DGAALSPKE
-857 AIDPL
+857 AVDPL
-862 TKSIKWKQV
+862 TKQVKWKQV
-871 TLIKRKAVGEEE
+871 TILKRKAVGEDD
-883 LKKSRAIGKDIFH
+883 LKKARALGKDIFH
-896 VIGPDGEDQLNKF
+896 VIGPDSEEQLNKF
-909 LRDNLSVWLENLNSY
+909 LRENISAWQDSLDSY

-935 NTEITNGLKLI
+935 STEITSGLKLI
-946 QKLQGIHDSFEFFE
+946 QRLLNITDSFEFFD
-960 AFNKAKEDL
+960 AFNKAKDDL

-989 WDKLQSSMNGIF
+989 WDKLQNAMDGVF
-1001 KANRQELEKDSATKQ
+1001 KANRLELEKDSEAKK
-1016 ALVRMDEIL
+1016 ALARMDEIL
-1025 KATKP
+1025 KASRP
-1030 YGMIKEVEGLIST
+1030 YGMIKEVEGLIGA
-1043 VSAFNVIC
+1043 VSAVNATC
-1051 VEKERALVMVKLD
+1051 VGKERDLLLLKLE
-1064 EKIAVVSEIL
+1064 EKISIVAENLESY
-1074 DTNKATADL
+1074 KATADL

-1096 QVQNEQSIP
+1096 QVQDEQSIP
-1105 NMYYQVSKADEVVD
+1105 NMHYQLNKADDVVD
-1119 SVIELIEK
+1119 SAIETIEK
-1127 AQNQNTG
+1127 AVEPPKAGEATG
-1134 HETGGGGGGGHQPP
+1134 TTPP
-1148 PAKPVKVITVANCT
+1148 PVKLVKYVTAAGCAPKTYI
-1162 QKPYL
+1162 
-1167 ETESDIDTFIDVL
+1167 ETEQDVEQYLGAL

-1185 SAISHDVKVRIK
+1185 AAVQQSMRVRIK